1 MKQHGKEESGKPSVN
16 KERKVE
22 QFEAAMA
29 VTGDYSMGMYG
40 FLVKGCKKSVEAGLS
55 PGSISIWLLQEVEKV
70 FGEIKTGERQRGKS
84 AASGFT
90 ARMQEQFSTIDQPM
104 KKVA

>member
-1 MKQHGKEESGKPSVN
+1 
-16 KERKVE
+16 
-22 QFEAAMA
+22 MA